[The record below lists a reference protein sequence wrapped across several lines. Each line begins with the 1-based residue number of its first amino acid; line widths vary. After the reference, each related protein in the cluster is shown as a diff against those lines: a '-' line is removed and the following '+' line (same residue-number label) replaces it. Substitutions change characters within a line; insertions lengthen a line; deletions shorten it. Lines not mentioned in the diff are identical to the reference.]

1 MGNKI
6 DKFQV
11 IDSHTG
17 GEPTRVVIDKIPG
30 LGSGNM
36 RELRDEFA
44 LKCDWLRAS
53 LLSEPRGFEAMVG
66 ALLLDSEEPDC
77 EVGVIFFNNKGVLK
91 GCLHGTMGLVK
102 TLEFMGRITHGV
114 HSIETPVG
122 IVKAELLQDG
132 SVKVANVPSHRYLS
146 DVEIELQDYGVIR
159 GDIAWGGNWF
169 YLIEGFGP
177 EVNYS
182 NIAEL
187 SSFSVDVMNEL
198 ERSGITGEDGS
209 NTDEEVTYAKFVL
222 GGATIAY
229 SKMDV
234 EVSSSTNDREITQ
247 YGASFAVN
255 ENLSVSYGKAVVD
268 FDNSATDQESSG
280 ASISYTMGSITA
292 AAASNKETGTGGTSG
307 SEDKMTEVTVSFAF

>member
-1 MGNKI
+1 MNKWTKAGLTALSASLVSVSANAGSLDVAGTASITFHSDQAAGHGNPYSHNESITFTGSGDLDNGMTI
-6 DKFQV
+6 DY
-11 IDSHTG
+11 SHTYMNGSASTASNIKLGMGDG
-17 GEPTRVVIDKIPG
+17 GSLSFGVSMSGGVRSYDSVIPTAKEEAWDDLAGEANVVSG
-30 LGSGNM
+30 QSGN
-36 RELRDEFA
+36 DSFVYA
-44 LKCDWLRAS
+44 GSFGGVDFSAQYTKNGSSNAS
-53 LLSEPRGFEAMVG
+53 DSSVG
-66 ALLLDSEEPDC
+66 ASYTIGD
-77 EVGVIFFNNKGVLK
+77 
-91 GCLHGTMGLVK
+91 TGL
-102 TLEFMGRITHGV
+102 TLGY
-114 HSIETPVG
+114 
-122 IVKAELLQDG
+122 A
-132 SVKVANVPSHRYLS
+132 
-146 DVEIELQDYGVIR
+146 
-159 GDIAWGGNWF
+159 
-169 YLIEGFGP
+169 
-177 EVNYS
+177 
-182 NIAEL
+182 
-187 SSFSVDVMNEL
+187 
-198 ERSGITGEDGS
+198 TGEDGS